1 MKILYI
7 FAMIMLIGCG
17 SKQKIVETKTLIVG
31 DTLIRHESRVLK
43 LPVKHVTVI
52 ENPCRG
58 DSIKPID
65 QVITIAG
72 SKFEV
77 STDSVGDLK
86 FEIETEKQ
94 ETITVQETKI
104 RDRVETYEK
113 TESKTVGGWSRK
125 WFWWSFLVNIL
136 LIGWIFRK
144 PVQSVLKRVILP
156 I

>member
-1 MKILYI
+1 
-7 FAMIMLIGCG
+7 MLLVGCG
-17 SKQKIVETKTLIVG
+17 SKQKIVETKSLIVG

-43 LPVKHVTVI
+43 LPVKHITRI

-58 DSIKPID
+58 DSIKSIN

-77 STDSVGDLK
+77 KTDSVGDLK

-94 ETITVQETKI
+94 ETINVQETRI
-104 RDRVETYEK
+104 TDRVETYEK
-113 TESKTVGGWSRK
+113 TETKKSGTWARK